1 MFFKANFLFL
11 LSSNEGDVAERG
23 LSEQTIGLIEYKNN
37 HKGYL

>member
-23 LSEQTIGLIEYKNN
+23 LIEQNRFDSVLEQS
-37 HKGYL
+37 